1 MLCNICNSHMHLCAY
16 LLENVPPLQ
25 DSKPMHIWGNRPWGS
40 TSTPQLCKA
49 FFKEPIGRFWGKLW
63 ISITS
68 HQFLAWSWQNSYVLA
83 NHTHPFHPIFH
94 LLQLLVGQ
102 LWWCKGGGGGGVML
116 QQDKYILGN
125 YGIKDAKGHLWV
137 WNRKLVMWGCQ
148 DILAPFH
155 ILAMPST
162 SNVGD
167 VPSSQP
173 KV

>member
-1 MLCNICNSHMHLCAY
+1 
-16 LLENVPPLQ
+16 V
-25 DSKPMHIWGNRPWGS
+25 
-40 TSTPQLCKA
+40 
-49 FFKEPIGRFWGKLW
+49 
-63 ISITS
+63 
-68 HQFLAWSWQNSYVLA
+68 
-83 NHTHPFHPIFH
+83 
-94 LLQLLVGQ
+94 
-102 LWWCKGGGGGGVML
+102 VML

-148 DILAPFH
+148 DMMAPFH

-173 KV
+173 KVQMIVKTWDLRIDPTIIGGEMHETQ